1 MRSALGRRA
10 GILRSPRALRYWSAR
25 LPWLV
30 ASHAS
35 VHETD
40 PKVSGRRRDAWPQ
53 PWSAKLQHVIE
64 VEEFVERLCLLG
76 ADRGPRRFPRKQRDR
91 QILMK
96 SIVMLL
102 ESARTYTESEIN
114 ELLCT
119 WKREIAPAIE
129 TDHVMLRRHLVDY
142 GHLERT
148 ADGSSYRMGFP
159 PSPVAFDF
167 EIDGIDQGAMIA
179 AYRDQVKRR
188 PRPPER

>member
-1 MRSALGRRA
+1 
-10 GILRSPRALRYWSAR
+10 
-25 LPWLV
+25 
-30 ASHAS
+30 
-35 VHETD
+35 
-40 PKVSGRRRDAWPQ
+40 
-53 PWSAKLQHVIE
+53 VIS
-64 VEEFVERLCLLG
+64 VEEYIERMCRLG
-76 ADRGPRRFPRKQRDR
+76 ADRGPRRFPKKRRDR